1 MPVDYDRE
9 LYRRYGA
16 GIGCKKLQGTAMLNT
31 KQRRFVQALLTNS
44 TIVGAAA
51 VAGICERTGHNYLK
65 LPEVR
70 AAIREA
76 QTTAMQA
83 AAAAAAGLSGEAV
96 GVLRDLSQSGE
107 SEQVRLGAARALL
120 GYGARAYDQMG
131 IARQLA
137 ELEARLSI

>member
-1 MPVDYDRE
+1 
-9 LYRRYGA
+9 
-16 GIGCKKLQGTAMLNT
+16 MLTT
-31 KQRRFVQALLTNS
+31 KQRRFVEALLTNP
-44 TIVGAAA
+44 TIVQAAE
-51 VAGICERTGHNYLK
+51 VAGVCEKSAHNYLK

-76 QTTAMQA
+76 QTTAMQS

-96 GVLRDLSQSGE
+96 GVLRDLSQSSE

-137 ELEARLSI
+137 ELEERLSL